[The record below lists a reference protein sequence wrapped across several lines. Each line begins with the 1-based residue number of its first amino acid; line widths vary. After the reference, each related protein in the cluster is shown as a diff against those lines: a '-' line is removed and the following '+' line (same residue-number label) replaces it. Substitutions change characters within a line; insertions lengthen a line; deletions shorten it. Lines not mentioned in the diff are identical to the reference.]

1 MLVENGQVN
10 VYRVVIVSH
19 KVLPRLPTGAGGRSS
34 GAGLWA
40 GCRLYPLSLRTLCD
54 KQLPPVHSEAINP
67 PENAQPNDAGPSGGA
82 FITKM
87 LSLLKHIWNSSF
99 GTSFQNSIV
108 VFLGYGF
115 SFWKG

>member
-34 GAGLWA
+34 GARLWA
-40 GCRLYPLSLRTLCD
+40 GCRLYPVSLHTLCD

-67 PENAQPNDAGPSGGA
+67 PENAQPNDAGPSGGDGPWQVGLLLPKCYHCLNIFGILLLEQA
-82 FITKM
+82 SRT
-87 LSLLKHIWNSSF
+87 LSSYS
-99 GTSFQNSIV
+99 
-108 VFLGYGF
+108 
-115 SFWKG
+115 